1 MGKTVAIDLT
11 WVRHKQVGGTESC
24 IRNLLDGFAE
34 INPSEVRITLLLSED
49 NAESFA
55 KYKDISCFREIVCN
69 VKSADQKKR
78 VLWQNTQM
86 GKLLKKEGISI
97 CLEPVYGKPFFGMK
111 GIKVITTIHD
121 LQAIHYPEY
130 FSKLRVLWM
139 KLCWTNAVKTSHKII
154 AISEY
159 VKQDILKHY
168 HVPADRIK
176 VIYDAIAINIEDCND
191 PDGLK
196 KYGIEQGKYYYTVSS
211 LLPHKNLET
220 VIKAIAELKRRK
232 SEKLFPLVISG
243 IGGKSRDSIEQLT
256 KENEIT
262 DKVILTPFVDDAER
276 NMLYKNCNVFLFPSV
291 FEGFGMPPLEAM
303 AMGVPV
309 LTTRCTS
316 LEEVTCGELN
326 YVENPY
332 SYNEWSNRLE
342 HELKIPGEE
351 VSKDILI
358 KCNYKLIAKRYIRL
372 FV

>member
-1 MGKTVAIDLT
+1 
-11 WVRHKQVGGTESC
+11 
-24 IRNLLDGFAE
+24 
-34 INPSEVRITLLLSED
+34 
-49 NAESFA
+49 
-55 KYKDISCFREIVCN
+55 
-69 VKSADQKKR
+69 
-78 VLWQNTQM
+78 M

-139 KLCWTNAVKTSHKII
+139 RLCWANAVKTSYKVI

-168 HVPADRIK
+168 HVPVDRIE

-243 IGGKSRDSIEQLT
+243 IGGKSRDNIEQLT

-276 NMLYKNCNVFLFPSV
+276 NMLYKNCKVFLFPSV

-303 AMGVPV
+303 AMGVTV

-316 LEEVTCGELN
+316 IEEVTCGNLN
-326 YVENPY
+326 YVHDPF
-332 SYNEWSNRLE
+332 SVSEWCDYLE
-342 HELKIPGEE
+342 KGLKIPDEKE
-351 VSKDILI
+351 NRNILC
-358 KCNYKLIAKRYIRL
+358 KYDSRSIAEKYIRL
-372 FV
+372 FMGQITK